1 MSIRKRHWRTAKGET
16 VVWVVDY
23 KDQYGQRKTRQFP
36 RRKEAD
42 EWNTRAAWQVS
53 QGTHASESKSITVA
67 QAGVFWLEARRADSL
82 EPSTLAAYDQQL
94 RLHINPRWGAIK
106 ISQLTTPMVEK
117 FKDELVTSLS
127 RPMAIRVLRSF
138 KAIITE
144 AVRLGYAAH
153 NVALPVKVKRSAR
166 PERKIAIP
174 TKVALKR
181 LLEAAQTSSNPMAMP
196 CYCLLVFA
204 GLRASEIRGLS
215 WSEIIFDK
223 GHVNVWQRADHSG
236 VVGKTKTVAGK
247 RTIPLPEM
255 ALKALK
261 VWKIACVPSDGD
273 LVFPSL
279 GGKPMSWNYL
289 MSNII
294 APVQIEAGETIARS
308 GKIEPLW
315 NMHSFR
321 HAAASLW
328 IEQRLDAKRVQSLMG
343 HSNIAVTFD
352 TYGHLFAQNEQDART
367 SAAIERAIYGDAAEM
382 QQNAKKSCV
391 T

>member
-1 MSIRKRHWRTAKGET
+1 MSIRKRSWQNAKGET
-16 VVWVVDY
+16 TVWVVDY
-23 KDQYGQRKTRQFP
+23 KDQHGQRKTKQFT
-36 RRKEAD
+36 RKKDAET
-42 EWNTRAAWQVS
+42 WSTSAAWQVS
-53 QGTHASESKSITVA
+53 QGTHTSERQSITVS
-67 QAGVFWLEARRADSL
+67 QAGKLWLEARRADDL
-82 EPSTLAAYDQQL
+82 EPSTLAAYDQHL
-94 RLHINPRWGAIK
+94 RLHIAPRWGSVK
-106 ISQLTTPMVEK
+106 ISQLSTPMAEK
-117 FKDELVTSLS
+117 FKDELMTSLS

-138 KAIITE
+138 KAVITE

-174 TKVALKR
+174 SKAAMKR
-181 LLEAAQTSSNPMAMP
+181 MLDTAQASRNPMAMP

-204 GLRASEIRGLS
+204 GLRASEMRGLS
-215 WSEIIFDK
+215 WSEIMFDK
-223 GHVNVWQRADHSG
+223 GHLNIRKRADHVG
-236 VVGKTKTVAGK
+236 ILGKTKTVAGE

-255 ALKALK
+255 AVNALK
-261 VWKIACVPSDGD
+261 LWKLKCMPSQGD

-279 GGKPMSWNYL
+279 AGKPMSWNYL
-289 MSNII
+289 MSHVV
-294 APVQIEAGETIARS
+294 APIQIEAGESTTRF

-328 IEQRLDAKRVQSLMG
+328 IEQRLDAKRVQAMMG

-382 QQNAKKSCV
+382 QQNSNISSV